1 MGKTLPATGKSAVST
16 TSGGIIKVPAAT
28 TATTPAVTPG
38 FTSASLK
45 SLNVVNLTT
54 GKLTPIEFNYQDSII
69 DIILQKNMLGTS
81 TLTMQMTDP
90 KRLLVN
96 NLIKQGATIQID
108 GIGNYVLVQFV
119 KASDQIQLVFESETV
134 YRLRNQRGNGTVTNK
149 VGTDVTQA
157 MQALAL
163 ALNPLPPKKGKKA
176 TANPFPTIKFVG
188 ADYKTIWS
196 QLTTGLTGPASKIQN
211 VALGRG
217 TTSDPYEDTWTAMS
231 RIASSV
237 GWRLWEDNN
246 TIYFGPDEWLLGK
259 VKNTKG
265 KLIPAPVNASKTPAT
280 TGTNMQILKEFDK
293 STGVQLIDFDWDVG
307 KPFGQATVT
316 CMMSDFN
323 FKVGEVVKLENLG
336 PANGYWLISA
346 MQRDM
351 YNPQAS
357 LTLQVPMP
365 FGTYVEP
372 SSKPLQPFPLTLAK

>member
-28 TATTPAVTPG
+28 TATTPTVTPG

-45 SLNVVNLTT
+45 SLNVVDLKT

-119 KASDQIQLVFESETV
+119 KASDQIQLIFESETV
-134 YRLRNQRGNGTVTNK
+134 YRLRNQRGNGTVTNR

-176 TANPFPTIKFVG
+176 TVNPFPTIKFVG

-246 TIYFGPDEWLLGK
+246 VIYFGPDEWLLGK
-259 VKNTKG
+259 IKNTKG
-265 KLIPAPVNASKTPAT
+265 KLIPAPINASKNPAT
-280 TGTNMQILKEFDK
+280 TGVNMQILKEFDK

-316 CMMSDFN
+316 CMMNN
-323 FKVGEVVKLENLG
+323 FTFQVGEVVKLENLG

-351 YNPQAS
+351 FNPQAS